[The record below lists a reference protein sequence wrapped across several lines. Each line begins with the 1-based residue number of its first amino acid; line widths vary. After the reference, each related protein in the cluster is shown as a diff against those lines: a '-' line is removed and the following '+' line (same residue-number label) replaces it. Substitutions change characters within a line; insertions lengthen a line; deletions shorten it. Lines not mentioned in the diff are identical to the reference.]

1 MATAAAT
8 SSTRRR
14 PAAGAPVATQSA
26 RVTVLMT
33 PDKKAQVEA
42 DAAKLGVSSGEYI
55 RLAVDNF
62 DSAEQEELLRAAID
76 EVNAAVPRMIASLDH
91 SIALMEATHLEVD
104 AVLRKLGIRT

>member
-8 SSTRRR
+8 SSTRRK

-62 DSAEQEELLRAAID
+62 DGADEEALLAVMVD
-76 EVNAAVPRMIASLDH
+76 ELNAAVPRMIASLDRT
-91 SIALMEATHLEVD
+91 IANLEETHVRVD
-104 AVLRKLGIRT
+104 AILRTLGIRH